1 MRALER
7 FAPFASQELSVDVSV
22 AQPAPYLVDR
32 PLSLD
37 AVYREHAPSVARWV
51 RRLGGPTLDVEDCV
65 HEVFLVAQARLPS
78 FRGEAKLTTWLYR
91 IAHNVVRHQRRKLKL
106 RRWLRGTATEAAGD
120 VAEPGPSAPDSLEQA
135 QRRQDLYSVLDRMS
149 DRHRTAFILFELEQL
164 SGAEIAELLDAKQ
177 QTVWVWLHRA
187 RAEFLRLSEQL
198 REERA
203 S

>member
-7 FAPFASQELSVDVSV
+7 FGPVASLEPPVDVSV
-22 AQPAPYLVDR
+22 AQPAPYVVAR
-32 PLSLD
+32 PLGLD
-37 AVYREHAPSVARWV
+37 AVYREHAPTVARWV

-65 HEVFLVAQARLPS
+65 HEVFLVAQARLQD

-91 IAHNVVRHQRRKLKL
+91 IAHNVIRHQRRKLRL
-106 RRWLRGTATEAAGD
+106 RRWLRGTASEAAGD
-120 VAEPGPSAPDSLEQA
+120 LAEPGLSAPESLEQA
-135 QRRQDLYSVLDRMS
+135 QRRQQLYAVLDRMS

-187 RAEFLRLSEQL
+187 RAEFLRLAEQL